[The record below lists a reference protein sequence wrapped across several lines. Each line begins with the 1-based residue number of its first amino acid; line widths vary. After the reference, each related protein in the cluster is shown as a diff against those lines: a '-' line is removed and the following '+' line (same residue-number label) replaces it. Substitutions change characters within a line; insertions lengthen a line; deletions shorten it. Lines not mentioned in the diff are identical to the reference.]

1 MAGVPT
7 SLQVRS
13 GWNANAAQTQKDQ
26 ENLAEFLKLYLSGEP
41 VYIQITNDPR
51 RKDSIAQ
58 FKMDDDTIQ
67 DLLHGSHD
75 QSRWYNSYQRTQT
88 STRER
93 IEPLPEN
100 VDVAKMGKMSINGH
114 AVWDGRKNKVNYL
127 SAWNIMW
134 LKGHEGGTV
143 WSYEAQ
149 AVEKV
154 DALDKLG
161 REIKVGDF
169 ISYILYHF
177 DNDRN
182 AAGIYYGKVT
192 KVTPQGN
199 VYAKNIKLNEDDE
212 VADKQIKDNSLIV
225 IMSKDL
231 MDRLMMARLS
241 IL

>member
-7 SLQVRS
+7 SLHCRS
-13 GWNANAAQTQKDQ
+13 SWHSNPTQLQQ
-26 ENLAEFLKLYLSGEP
+26 EKENIAEFLKLYLSGEP
-41 VYIQITNDPR
+41 VYIQITSDPKR
-51 RKDSIAQ
+51 VNAIAQ

-67 DLLHGSHD
+67 DLLHGEHD
-75 QSRWYNSYQRTQT
+75 QTRWYGRRD
-88 STRER
+88 STRQR
-93 IEPLPEN
+93 IEPKPEN
-100 VDVAKMGKMSINGH
+100 VDVEKMGKVNISGYAI
-114 AVWDGRKNKVNYL
+114 WDGRKNRVNYL

-143 WSYEAQ
+143 WSYETP

-154 DALDKLG
+154 DAVDKLG

-177 DNDRN
+177 DGGG

-192 KVTPQGN
+192 KITKDGN
-199 VYAKNIKLNEDDE
+199 VYAKNIKLAEDDRVDE
-212 VADKQIKDNSLIV
+212 KRIKDNDLIV
-225 IMSKDL
+225 VMTKDL
-231 MDRLMMARLS
+231 MDRLMLARLS

>member
-7 SLQVRS
+7 SLNFRS
-13 GWNANAAQTQKDQ
+13 TWNAPAGQLQQDK

-41 VYIQITNDPR
+41 VYIQITNDPKR
-51 RKDSIAQ
+51 TNAIAQ
-58 FKMDDDTIQ
+58 FKMDDNTIQ
-67 DLLHGSHD
+67 DLLHGEHD
-75 QSRWYNSYQRTQT
+75 HAMWRSYSKV
-88 STRER
+88 STRKR
-93 IEPLPEN
+93 IEPKPEN
-100 VDVAKMGKMSINGH
+100 VDVEKMGKVNINGY
-114 AVWDGRKNKVNYL
+114 AVWDGRKNRVNYL

-154 DALDKLG
+154 EAVDKLG

-199 VYAKNIKLNEDDE
+199 VSAKNIKLGEDDV
-212 VADKQIKDNSLIV
+212 VAEKQIKDNSLIV